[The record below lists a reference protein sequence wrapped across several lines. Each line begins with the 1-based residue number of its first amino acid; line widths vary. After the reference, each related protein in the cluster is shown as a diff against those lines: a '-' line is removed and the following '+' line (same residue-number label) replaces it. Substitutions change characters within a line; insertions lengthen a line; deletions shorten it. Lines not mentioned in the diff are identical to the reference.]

1 MSGLLRVD
9 TGVVQAA
16 AQVISGV
23 SDMMSSESFR
33 CGISTGDGALD
44 RAAAEFAA
52 ACSDFSRTAASALR
66 GRAQQGSSIVSSFE
80 GLDSRLAAGGGVCGL
95 VACVIGV
102 CCCGR

>member
-9 TGVVQAA
+9 TGVVHAA

-52 ACSDFSRTAASALR
+52 ACSDFSRTAAWALR
-66 GRAQQGSSIVSSFE
+66 GRAQQGCAIVSSFE
-80 GLDSRLAAGGGVCGL
+80 GLDSRLAAGAASVG
-95 VACVIGV
+95 
-102 CCCGR
+102 